1 MMVASLLSL
10 SPQPRLPRSRQSAK
24 GINVDTETQ
33 QPPKR
38 SLKQGSDWV
47 VTSTTIGILSAF
59 VIASLI
65 SPSAV
70 GRMVNTGFTFSART
84 FGFYW
89 QVLLFFTF
97 VFAFIVMLTPWAKAY
112 LGHVKKPEFDRFKWV
127 AMIMCT
133 LLAGGGVFWAG
144 AEPMF
149 HYLNTPPTL
158 TSHVS
163 DEFSRATVGLTQSF
177 VHWGFLAWAILG
189 TTGAVVLTYAHEQG
203 MPMRPRTLLYP
214 LGKRVVNSWV
224 GTLADIVAIVAV
236 VAGTVGPIGFLGLQ
250 VSYGLSVF
258 FGWPNTYPLQL
269 GVIAVLVITAAISV
283 LSGLD
288 KGIQILSRLNV
299 WMAVILMTIV
309 IALGSVV
316 YLVQHYFS
324 AFTMYITTFV
334 GTSLH
339 LGDAEWMGGWTI
351 FFFGWF
357 LGYAPLMSIFI
368 ARISRGRTVRDLFFT
383 VAILAP
389 IVTTFWFTVMGG
401 TAIMFEQKNAG
412 SISEP
417 LAEGGLPSAVIAMS
431 QQLPAGSFIGGA
443 FLLLT
448 LTFVSTTADS
458 MSYAVAQSCTP
469 HGQPE
474 RWLRALWA
482 VLMGVASA
490 VLISIGDGGISA
502 LQSFIVITAVP
513 VGFLMAPVLI
523 GMPIYVYR
531 MSQEQKIRPPLDKV
545 PDITD
550 EDYDF
555 GIPIGWQVPLTLPSP
570 LPVLHKS
577 QRKFPDYK
585 HDKQDVSR

>member
-1 MMVASLLSL
+1 MDTATEQPQKKSL
-10 SPQPRLPRSRQSAK
+10 RQSY
-24 GINVDTETQ
+24 
-33 QPPKR
+33 
-38 SLKQGSDWV
+38 DWV

-59 VIASLI
+59 VIASLVA
-65 SPSAV
+65 PTAV
-70 GRMVNTGFTFSART
+70 GNMVNVGFTFSANT

-89 QVLLFFTF
+89 QVLLFLTF
-97 VFAFIVMLTPWAKAY
+97 VVSLVIMFTPWAKAY
-112 LGHVKKPEFDRFKWV
+112 LGHVTKPEFDRFKWV

-144 AEPMF
+144 AEPMY
-149 HYLNTPPTL
+149 HYLYAPPPL
-158 TSHVS
+158 ASHIT
-163 DEFSRATVGLTQSF
+163 DEFSRATVALSQAF

-189 TTGAVVLTYAHEQG
+189 TTGAIVLTYAHEQG
-203 MPMRPRTLLYP
+203 LPMRPRTLLYP

-250 VSYGLSVF
+250 VAYGLSVF
-258 FGWPNTYPLQL
+258 FGLPNTYPLQL
-269 GVIAVLVITAAISV
+269 AVIGVLVTVAAISV

-299 WMAVILMTIV
+299 WIAVILMAIV

-316 YLVQHYFS
+316 YLVKHYVF
-324 AFTMYITTFV
+324 AFGLYVQTFV
-334 GTSLH
+334 STSLH
-339 LGDAEWMGGWTI
+339 WGDSEWMGGWTI

-368 ARISRGRTVRDLFFT
+368 ARISRGRTVRDLLFT

-401 TAIMFEQKNAG
+401 SAVMFEQAEPG
-412 SISEP
+412 SISAP

-431 QQLPAGSFIGGA
+431 QQLPAGTIIGAA
-443 FLLLT
+443 FLILT

-469 HGQPE
+469 KGQPD

-482 VLMGVASA
+482 IIMGVASG
-490 VLISIGDGGISA
+490 VLISIGEGGISA

-513 VGFLMAPVLI
+513 VGILMAPVLV

-531 MSQEQKIRPPLDKV
+531 MAQEQKLHPPLDTF
-545 PDITD
+545 PDDDD
-550 EDYDF
+550 EFDF
-555 GIPIGWQVPLTLPSP
+555 GIPVIWRAPLSLPMP
-570 LPVLHKS
+570 LPKVHRS
-577 QRKFPDYK
+577 QLKYPES
-585 HDKQDVSR
+585 QETEDVTS